1 MSKID
6 DLDFLISELC
16 NEEERYKNISI
27 PEDKDEKRVLFRS
40 LMNVREAKKVSDK
53 FLEIQDRFLRKES
66 IEKGIVKL
74 EEIQQ
79 IGVL

>member
-16 NEEERYKNISI
+16 NEEERYKHISI